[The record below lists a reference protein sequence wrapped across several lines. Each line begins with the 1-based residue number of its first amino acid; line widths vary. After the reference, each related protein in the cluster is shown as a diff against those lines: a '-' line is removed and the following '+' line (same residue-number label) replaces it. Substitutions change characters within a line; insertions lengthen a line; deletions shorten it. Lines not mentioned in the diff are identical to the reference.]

1 MKKILLILI
10 CLFVSFEVQSKEII
24 LVCKVSEEKLYRDE
38 KSGDE
43 IRAIEKS
50 IFKNF
55 NSKTELFYFDRK
67 KKWLGEKEYSFK
79 KKDLEKVE
87 QDKDY
92 LGFEIK
98 NEFYEY
104 EYYFSEYEDVIDSI
118 LTSKDL
124 GKRGGD
130 LSNTLQIILNT
141 YDGTITYAKYYLKEQ
156 LRNVIRN
163 FDIIPSGSP
172 IYNVVLKKG
181 VCKKSKGK
189 LF

>member
-1 MKKILLILI
+1 MKKLLLILI

-24 LVCKVSEEKLYRDE
+24 LVCKVSEEKLYKDE
-38 KSGDE
+38 KSDDE

-55 NSKTELFYFDRK
+55 NSKTELFYLDRK
-67 KKWLGEKEYSFK
+67 RKWLGEKEYSFK

-87 QDKDY
+87 EEKDFIS
-92 LGFEIK
+92 FE
-98 NEFYEY
+98 
-104 EYYFSEYEDVIDSI
+104 
-118 LTSKDL
+118 SKDEFNGWEYSYFDNDFEVGSTL
-124 GKRGGD
+124 VRKD
-130 LSNTLQIILNT
+130 LKKDIADFSNIIHIDLNP
-141 YDGTITYAKYYLKEQ
+141 YDGTITYEKTYDKPLLTVVSRDK
-156 LRNVIRN
+156 
-163 FDIIPSGSP
+163 DIVREGSP

>member
-1 MKKILLILI
+1 
-10 CLFVSFEVQSKEII
+10 VSFEVQSKEII
-24 LVCKVSEEKLYRDE
+24 LVCKVSEEKLYKDE
-38 KSGDE
+38 KSDDE

-55 NSKTELFYFDRK
+55 NSKTELFYLDRK
-67 KKWLGEKEYSFK
+67 RKWLGEKEYSFK

-104 EYYFSEYEDVIDSI
+104 EYYFAEYNGEIDST

-124 GKRGGD
+124 GKGFD
-130 LSNTLQIILNT
+130 YSNTLHIKLNI
-141 YDGTITYAKYYLKEQ
+141 YDGTITYEKTYKEV
-156 LRNVIRN
+156 LLSGRTRE

-181 VCKKSKGK
+181 VCKKSKG
-189 LF
+189 